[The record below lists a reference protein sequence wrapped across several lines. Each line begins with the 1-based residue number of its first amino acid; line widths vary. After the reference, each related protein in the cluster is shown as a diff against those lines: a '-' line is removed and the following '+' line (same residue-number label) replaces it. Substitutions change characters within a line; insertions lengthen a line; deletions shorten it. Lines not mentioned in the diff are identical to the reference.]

1 MMETFWLEG
10 EVEEEEQDEVL
21 QLFTALCGDV
31 E

>member
-10 EVEEEEQDEVL
+10 EIEEEEQDEAL
-21 QLFTALCGDV
+21 QLISTLCGD